1 MSHYPAKL
9 GKRALRKV
17 EHDVPEVIG
26 PSARTHPFVS
36 FRYSYT
42 EISALGGK
50 AHVKSRKAHFED
62 GKLTAEAFEGD
73 LDRSAYQQIVG
84 RAQHYVLGQTALFL
98 KTFAS
103 LLPFSQKQRPDRD

>member
-1 MSHYPAKL
+1 MSKYFVKL

-17 EHDVPEVIG
+17 EHDAPEVIG
-26 PSARTHPFVS
+26 PSASAHPFVS

-50 AHVKSRKAHFED
+50 AHVKSRKAHFEN
-62 GKLTAEAFEGD
+62 GKLTAETFQGD
-73 LDRSAYQQIVG
+73 LDRSAYERIVG
-84 RAQHYVLGQTALFL
+84 QAQHYVLGQAALFL

>member
-1 MSHYPAKL
+1 MSNYPVKT
-9 GKRALRKV
+9 GERALRKV
-17 EHDVPEVIG
+17 EKNALEVIG
-26 PSARTHPFVS
+26 PAARPNPFVS

-62 GKLTAEAFEGD
+62 GKLTSEAFEGEF
-73 LDRSAYQQIVG
+73 DRTVYDQMVSD
-84 RAQHYVLGQTALFL
+84 AQHYVLGQAALFL
-98 KTFAS
+98 KSLAS